1 MFISRIPLNKAR
13 YGARQLIGS
22 PYKLHAAVECAFP
35 PNAVRNND
43 EGRILWRLDTSVN
56 DNAVWLYVV
65 SPEKPD
71 FMHIVEQAGW
81 PTHVEWE
88 TKNYEPLLE
97 RIAKGQQW
105 HFKLRANPAR
115 KAKEDKG
122 RRHRS
127 DGIVGK
133 VQGHITVDQQLQWL
147 IDRSASHGFTI
158 LNDQNDQPDGVV
170 KERHKENVKRA
181 DATVTLVTAV
191 FEGRLEVTDAEL
203 FRTALCQGIGRAKG
217 FGCGLLTIAPD
228 LNNKDE

>member
-97 RIAKGQQW
+97 RIAKG
-105 HFKLRANPAR
+105 PC
-115 KAKEDKG
+115 G
-122 RRHRS
+122 TVPHR
-127 DGIVGK
+127 
-133 VQGHITVDQQLQWL
+133 
-147 IDRSASHGFTI
+147 
-158 LNDQNDQPDGVV
+158 
-170 KERHKENVKRA
+170 
-181 DATVTLVTAV
+181 
-191 FEGRLEVTDAEL
+191 
-203 FRTALCQGIGRAKG
+203 
-217 FGCGLLTIAPD
+217 
-228 LNNKDE
+228 

>member
-81 PTHVEWE
+81 PMHAEWE

-97 RIAKGQQW
+97 RIAKGSGGISSFVRILLERQ
-105 HFKLRANPAR
+105 RR
-115 KAKEDKG
+115 IKAVNTEAMESLVKCKAIS
-122 RRHRS
+122 R
-127 DGIVGK
+127 
-133 VQGHITVDQQLQWL
+133 L
-147 IDRSASHGFTI
+147 ISNCNG
-158 LNDQNDQPDGVV
+158 
-170 KERHKENVKRA
+170 
-181 DATVTLVTAV
+181 
-191 FEGRLEVTDAEL
+191 
-203 FRTALCQGIGRAKG
+203 
-217 FGCGLLTIAPD
+217 
-228 LNNKDE
+228 